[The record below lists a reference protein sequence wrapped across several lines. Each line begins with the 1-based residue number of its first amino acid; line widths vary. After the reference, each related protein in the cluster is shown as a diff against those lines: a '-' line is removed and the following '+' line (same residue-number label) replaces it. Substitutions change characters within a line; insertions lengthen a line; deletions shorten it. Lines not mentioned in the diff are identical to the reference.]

1 MLCASTGL
9 SVGAMFHNYRIAY
22 YVDIASIALHAIA
35 LLATLRGVY
44 RSLIRITNFNVV
56 TSAIF
61 ALLLAAFASQIAVG
75 VVAVTRKGYL
85 TIHNNAFW
93 CGWAGVIIDFV
104 NFFFI
109 GIQLFR
115 GLRRVDVLQETEL
128 S

>member
-1 MLCASTGL
+1 M
-9 SVGAMFHNYRIAY
+9 
-22 YVDIASIALHAIA
+22 
-35 LLATLRGVY
+35 
-44 RSLIRITNFNVV
+44 TNFNVV

-61 ALLLAAFASQIAVG
+61 ALVLAAFASQIAVG
-75 VVAVTRKGYL
+75 VVTVTRKDYL
-85 TIHNNAFW
+85 MIYKNAFW

>member
-9 SVGAMFHNYRIAY
+9 SVGALFYNERISR
-22 YVDIASIALHAIA
+22 YVDGASIALHAIA
-35 LLATLRGVY
+35 LLVTLRGAY
-44 RSLIRITNFNVV
+44 RSLVRVTNFTMV

-61 ALLLAAFASQIAVG
+61 ALVLVAFASQIAVG
-75 VVAVTRKGYL
+75 VVTVMRKDYSMVYK
-85 TIHNNAFW
+85 NAFW

>member
-1 MLCASTGL
+1 M
-9 SVGAMFHNYRIAY
+9 
-22 YVDIASIALHAIA
+22 
-35 LLATLRGVY
+35 
-44 RSLIRITNFNVV
+44 V

-61 ALLLAAFASQIAVG
+61 ALVLVAFASQIAVG
-75 VVAVTRKGYL
+75 VVTVMRKDYSMVYK
-85 TIHNNAFW
+85 NAFW